1 MCHQFGTKLFTSGQF
16 AGNACLHSKQQSFML
31 FRKAVEDL
39 AANREVTPTVAR
51 FPCLNGVLAIK
62 DEVAA
67 IPVADLRLIGDVLR
81 KVCCDSCNLAHA
93 EQPLIFGAGVQQN
106 AVNVAHL
113 EVALRQAGKVQVRKH
128 HSVFSF
134 IFRRYCTASSVKS

>member
-1 MCHQFGTKLFTSGQF
+1 
-16 AGNACLHSKQQSFML
+16 ML
-31 FRKAVEDL
+31 FRKAVEYL
-39 AANREVTPTVAR
+39 AANREVTPAVAR
-51 FPCLNGVLAIK
+51 FPCLDGVLSVK

-93 EQPLIFGAGVQQN
+93 EQPLIFGAGIEQN

-113 EVALRQAGKVQVRKH
+113 KAALRQAGKVQVRKH

>member
-1 MCHQFGTKLFTSGQF
+1 MSYQFGAEPLPSGQF

-39 AANREVTPTVAR
+39 AANREVTPTVAC
-51 FPCLNGVLAIK
+51 FPCLNGVLTIK

-81 KVCCDSCNLAHA
+81 KVCCNFATL
-93 EQPLIFGAGVQQN
+93 PM
-106 AVNVAHL
+106 
-113 EVALRQAGKVQVRKH
+113 R
-128 HSVFSF
+128 
-134 IFRRYCTASSVKS
+134 SSR